1 MELFSFFSF
10 FTNTMFSNDCFCC
23 LYHQNI
29 STNNLYIYYELSHV
43 DTLFFFVFFFFFPL
57 IFTNTMFSND
67 PPEFFSNVVG
77 FVPQEDVM
85 HDDFSIEE
93 NLQFSA
99 EWRLDQEIFS
109 LETRRGIVNDVL
121 SRLGIS
127 QWRHDRVGRGSDTDK
142 SHVSGGQKKRVN
154 IGIELVADP
163 GILFLDEPT
172 SGLDSVS
179 FWFLLFFFFS
189 F

>member
-1 MELFSFFSF
+1 MIVFAVSTIKIFLLTI
-10 FTNTMFSNDCFCC
+10 FT
-23 LYHQNI
+23 
-29 STNNLYIYYELSHV
+29 YIMNFLMWI
-43 DTLFFFVFFFFFPL
+43 LFFFVFL
-57 IFTNTMFSND
+57 IFTNTMFSID

-179 FWFLLFFFFS
+179 FWFLLFFFLVFKM
-189 F
+189 FLFLVYIENTI